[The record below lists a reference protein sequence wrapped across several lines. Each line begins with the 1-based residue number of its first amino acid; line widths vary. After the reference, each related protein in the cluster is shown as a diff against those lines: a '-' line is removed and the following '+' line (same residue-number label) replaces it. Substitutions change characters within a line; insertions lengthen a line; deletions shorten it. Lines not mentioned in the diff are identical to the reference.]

1 MPPSHLQQGGR
12 ASIAYSVRLEAYPKS
27 LIDLY
32 ITVLE
37 DDGSALAAAIS
48 CASLALANAEIEMID
63 LVAGCTLGLEGKR
76 LVLDPVAEEAANQ
89 TTTLTVAYL
98 PSMDEVSGV
107 VQSGEMPFELQ
118 GQAIQACV
126 TGCGQINEVQQ
137 VCIRQAAAAAVSAG
151 N

>member
-1 MPPSHLQQGGR
+1 MSVAQ
-12 ASIAYSVRLEAYPKS
+12 AIAYSVRLEAYPKS

>member
-1 MPPSHLQQGGR
+1 MSVAQ
-12 ASIAYSVRLEAYPKS
+12 AIAYSVRLEAYPKS

-63 LVAGCTLGLEGKR
+63 LVAGCTLGLGGKR

-151 N
+151 D